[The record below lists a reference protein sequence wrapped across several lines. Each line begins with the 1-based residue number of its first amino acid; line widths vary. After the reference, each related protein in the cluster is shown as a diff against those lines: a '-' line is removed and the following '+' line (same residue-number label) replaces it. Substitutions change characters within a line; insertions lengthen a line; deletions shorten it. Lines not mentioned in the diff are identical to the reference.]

1 MSPRPDSEPR
11 AEPCPAQWLREQTR
25 ARPGSLNSA
34 DLGGGLVLGRV
45 LVNLRPDPNPVP
57 PPLSSLEIP
66 LLP

>member
-1 MSPRPDSEPR
+1 MSRPDSEPR

-25 ARPGSLNSA
+25 AQPGSLDIA
-34 DLGGGLVLGRV
+34 DLRGAIPLGRR
-45 LVNLRPDPNPVP
+45 LMTLRPDPNPTP